1 MPIGGS
7 TTRGRV
13 VPRGKLGIGGEY
25 PVRGA
30 LGLTAA
36 SAGRSFNQLTAALSG
51 TEFSRRRT
59 VDAPVEEIPEA
70 GEEE

>member
-1 MPIGGS
+1 VENNRSG
-7 TTRGRV
+7 
-13 VPRGKLGIGGEY
+13 
-25 PVRGA
+25 VR

-59 VDAPVEEIPEA
+59 CDAFVRGGSQA